1 MTEDRKQ
8 EQPLPIYSEE
18 TVGRLLRRLNLM
30 CVKAV
35 ASGDNKTAVTAARY
49 SAVIEEA
56 MKFAGMP

>member
-18 TVGRLLRRLNLM
+18 TVGRLLRRLNLK

-35 ASGDNKTAVTAARY
+35 ESGDNKTAVIAARY
-49 SAVIEEA
+49 STLIELA
-56 MKFAGMP
+56 MKFAEMP